1 MNPTNRPPVAW
12 FQRLCPTPLG
22 SVRLLASHTG
32 LAGLWFEDQK
42 HRPQALD
49 GAWPHDAGHGLLDL
63 AQAQLAQYF
72 DGQRRR
78 FDLPLDFSAGT
89 PFQQMVWHA
98 LLDIDAGRTCSYT
111 ELAQRIGRPRSAR
124 AVGAAVGRNRLSV
137 IVPCHRVVGQ
147 DGRLTGYAGG
157 LERKRALLALEGSA

>member
-1 MNPTNRPPVAW
+1 MSPTNQAPSAW
-12 FQRLCPTPLG
+12 VQRLCPTPLG
-22 SVRLLASHTG
+22 AVRLLAGANG

-49 GAWPHDAGHGLLDL
+49 GAWPHDAGHDLLDQ

-72 DGQRRR
+72 DGQRRH

-89 PFQQMVWHA
+89 PFQQAVWHA
-98 LLDIDAGRTCSYT
+98 LLSIDAGQTCSYAD
-111 ELAQRIGRPRSAR
+111 LAQHIGHPKSAR

-137 IVPCHRVVGQ
+137 IVPCHRVVGK
-147 DGRLTGYAGG
+147 DGQLTGYAGG
-157 LERKRALLALEGSA
+157 LTRKRALLALEGSA

>member
-1 MNPTNRPPVAW
+1 M
-12 FQRLCPTPLG
+12 
-22 SVRLLASHTG
+22 LAGPKG

-49 GAWPHDAGHGLLDL
+49 GVWPHDTGHALLDL

-89 PFQQMVWHA
+89 AFQQMVWHA
-98 LLDIDAGRTCSYT
+98 LLRIDTGHTCSYAD
-111 ELAQRIGRPRSAR
+111 LAQHIGHPQSAR

-137 IVPCHRVVGQ
+137 IVPCHRVVGK
-147 DGRLTGYAGG
+147 DGQLTGYAGG
-157 LERKRALLALEGSA
+157 LTRKRALLALEGVA

>member
-1 MNPTNRPPVAW
+1 MTKTNQAIKPWV
-12 FQRLCPTPLG
+12 QRLCTTPLG
-22 SVRLLASHTG
+22 PVRLLAGPDG

-49 GAWPHDAGHGLLDL
+49 GVWPHDTGHALLDL
-63 AQAQLAQYF
+63 TQAQLEQYF
-72 DGQRRR
+72 NGQRRR

-89 PFQQMVWHA
+89 VFQQAVWQA
-98 LLDIDAGRTCSYT
+98 LLSIEPGCTCSYA
-111 ELAQRIGRPRSAR
+111 ELAQHIGRPQAAR

-147 DGRLTGYAGG
+147 DGQLTGYAGG
-157 LERKRALLALEGSA
+157 LSRKRALLTLEGIA